1 MNKELAEYLK
11 SKNGL
16 KRLINNLKD
25 KYISLNRYSGIVKID
40 NITKEE
46 ANDLSDL
53 LGKTYK
59 ERDNIKTSFKEVQ
72 KKINDTKYRNFNWE
86 ELFKYYFNKDIIS
99 KKDIKQKNSST
110 YNNFLNSILNNNLNN
125 KYISRL
131 KEITNNNCILYNYI
145 KKLYNKNKLELEINL
160 NNTFHLLNN
169 LPDKP
174 LNLTLFASLTGNPH
188 YLDLNTNTFNIF
200 IKFICFIFSK
210 NIPNNNDETIELL
223 SNYNIY
229 VDYYSNF
236 VITYNLCGNEI
247 LDNIKNNKQVF
258 NINLSNVLNMENI
271 DTLNKK
277 VYIFENPSILNILKD
292 LEIPIIITSGMPN
305 MTLYKILDKLIINNN
320 QLYYNGDFDPEGL
333 IIAQKLKN
341 KYPNLQLFCYS
352 NYDYNNCISKEII
365 NNNRLN
371 KLNNIKIKELDII
384 KKLLIN
390 NKYSGYQENNLDNIK
405 NYILKK
411 E

>member
-59 ERDNIKTSFKEVQ
+59 EKDNIKTSFKEVQ

-99 KKDIKQKNSST
+99 KKDIMQINSST

-131 KEITNNNCILYNYI
+131 KEIINNNCILYNYI

-210 NIPNNNDETIELL
+210 NIPNNNDEIIELL